1 MPKNDAIPTADD
13 IIGPAID
20 AIVARRPKAL
30 RWLNHYELTRTDGA
44 RSRYATVVGAW
55 RAQAIVACN
64 RLASELAAR
73 FLDTASGQGLR
84 ELVSEP
90 DFGSL
95 TLDETASFAYGT
107 AILHRAL
114 DGGAAPPIVTLPP
127 GIIPAGTRFK
137 RNANPSAVPIPL
149 AAAEYVTTAAAVVDS
164 AATSVSVPIVAVRA
178 GTDANV
184 VPESG
189 VTGIA
194 GVTIASRLYDVE
206 QAIPTEAKW
215 VLFSFDA
222 GGGSAGLVDDDL
234 RRIARGQA
242 GGLQGPTTSAIRAG
256 TLRTAGVNRIAIF
269 NSRIDDD
276 ASARPNTRVFI
287 VDDSWATSSV
297 FRAGV
302 TQFLQDNWAGFGCR
316 ITAGQ
321 VFNTYIRVE
330 CTVQLRNARKLTDT
344 TQIAADIRAAIKAY
358 FDDRDDWYQWNL
370 GQLRAVISNASRDIL
385 TCTSATV
392 KNRTGVAIVAPVVD
406 EGTDTVLQHYYL
418 LGDGVTPTFTGP
430 S

>member
-13 IIGPAID
+13 VIGPAID
-20 AIVARRPKAL
+20 ALVAKRPKAL

-73 FLDTASGQGLR
+73 FLDTANGQALR

-95 TLDETASFAYGT
+95 TLDETASFALGV
-107 AILHRAL
+107 AFL
-114 DGGAAPPIVTLPP
+114 DRVTDVAHPNKP
-127 GIIPAGTRFK
+127 AGVIPAGTRFR
-137 RNANPSAVPIPL
+137 RNANPAAQPLPIL
-149 AAAEYVTTAAAVVDS
+149 AAEYVTIQPVVCD
-164 AATSVSVPIVAVRA
+164 ATQTSVIVPIRAVRA
-178 GTDANV
+178 GADANI
-184 VPESG
+184 VPEQ
-189 VTGIA
+189 GISNAA
-194 GVTIASRLYDVE
+194 GVTIASRTYDQEANV
-206 QAIPTEAKW
+206 ATDAKW
-215 VLFSFDA
+215 SLTFVEA

-242 GGLQGPTTSAIRAG
+242 GGLQGPTRSAIRAG
-256 TLRTAGVNRIAIF
+256 VLRFPGVNRIAIF
-269 NSRIDDD
+269 DSPGGGASYPVPHTRIF
-276 ASARPNTRVFI
+276 AA
-287 VDDSWATSSV
+287 DDSWSGSALWTSALIQSV
-297 FRAGV
+297 S
-302 TQFLQDNWAGFGCR
+302 DEWAGFGCHLL
-316 ITAGQ
+316 AG
-321 VFNTYIRVE
+321 VVTNIYIRVE
-330 CTVQLRNARKLTDT
+330 CTVQLRDARKLTDT
-344 TQIAADIRAAIKAY
+344 SQIAADIRAAIKAY

-392 KNRTGVAIVAPVVD
+392 RDRLGNILAAPVVD
-406 EGTDTVLQHYYL
+406 TMQDVTLRHYYL

-430 S
+430 A